1 MKSKNRLM
9 QFICYLIL
17 IVGGLFT
24 LFPFIWMVLTSLK
37 THPETLDVTGKVFPS
52 SPQWHN
58 YVEAFKA
65 APFVTYFTNSVIVA
79 LASTVFVCITTVL
92 AAFAFSKYNFKGKK
106 IIFTLLT
113 ATLMVPG
120 ELMIITNF
128 STISNLGLYNT
139 LIAIFIPYTASVF
152 YIFLVQQFFN
162 GVPNELYLSA
172 KIDGCSDLK
181 YLIKILV
188 PIAKPIIIT
197 ICLLNIIASW
207 NAFLWPLLVT
217 NSEAIRTLP
226 IGLIQFQTAD
236 AGTQYNLLMAASTMI
251 IVPMLIMFIF
261 TRKYIISGLT
271 QGAIKG

>member
-1 MKSKNRLM
+1 MKNKNLLIKT
-9 QFICYLIL
+9 ICYLIL
-17 IVGGLFT
+17 IVGGFVT

-37 THPETLDVTGKVFPS
+37 THPETLDITGGILPQ

-65 APFVTYFTNSVIVA
+65 APFLTYFKNSVIVA
-79 LASTVFVCITTVL
+79 LASTVLVTITTIL
-92 AAFAFSKYNFKGKK
+92 AAFAFSKYDFKGKK
-106 IIFTLLT
+106 ILFTLLT

-128 STISNLGLYNT
+128 TTINQLGLYNT
-139 LIAIFIPYTASVF
+139 LLAIFIPYTASVF

-172 KIDGCSDLK
+172 KIDGCSDFK
-181 YLIKILV
+181 YLVKILV

-197 ICLLNIIASW
+197 ISLLNIIGSW

-217 NSEAIRTLP
+217 NSEMIRTLP

-236 AGTQYNLLMAASTMI
+236 AGTNYHLLMAASTMI
-251 IVPMLIMFIF
+251 IVPMLLMFIL
-261 TRKYIISGLT
+261 TRKYIVSGLT
-271 QGAIKG
+271 AGAIKG

>member
-9 QFICYLIL
+9 HFICYLIL

-37 THPETLDVTGKVFPS
+37 THPETLDVTGKVLPS

-79 LASTVFVCITTVL
+79 LASTFFVCITTVL

-128 STISNLGLYNT
+128 STISNLGLYNK

-172 KIDGCSDLK
+172 KIDGCSDFK

-217 NSEAIRTLP
+217 NSVAIRTLP

>member
-1 MKSKNRLM
+1 MKNKNLLIKT
-9 QFICYLIL
+9 ICYLIL
-17 IVGGLFT
+17 IVGGFVT

-37 THPETLDVTGKVFPS
+37 THPETLDITGGILPQT
-52 SPQWHN
+52 PQWYN

-65 APFVTYFTNSVIVA
+65 APFLTYFKNSVIVA
-79 LASTVFVCITTVL
+79 LASTVLVTITTIL
-92 AAFAFSKYNFKGKK
+92 AAFAFSKYDFKGKK

-128 STISNLGLYNT
+128 TTINQLGIYNT
-139 LIAIFIPYTASVF
+139 LLAIFIPYTASVF

-172 KIDGCSDLK
+172 KIDGCSDFK
-181 YLIKILV
+181 YLVKILV

-197 ICLLNIIASW
+197 ISLLNIIASW
-207 NAFLWPLLVT
+207 NSFLWPLLVT
-217 NSEAIRTLP
+217 NSEMIRTLP

-236 AGTQYNLLMAASTMI
+236 AGTNYHLLMAASTMI
-251 IVPMLIMFIF
+251 IVPMLLMFIL
-261 TRKYIISGLT
+261 TRKYIVSGLT
-271 QGAIKG
+271 SGAIKG